1 MSKIVDRLA
10 VQSYCYR
17 GFADN
22 AKVAQ
27 LVKQC
32 GLDAVELCSIHVDF
46 DDEASFGQ
54 VIDTYKQAGLEI
66 VGAGVEY
73 ISLDEPAMRRR
84 FEFIRRSGAKVIN
97 IAFPVDATEANYRLA
112 EKLCEEYDVNGTMHN
127 HGSRHWQG
135 CVEAITR
142 LFERTN
148 ERIGLCLDTAWA
160 MDCREDPIAM
170 AAQFAD
176 RLYSVH
182 IKDFVFE
189 RDATPKDVIVG
200 TGNLDLA
207 GFMQTLTKIGFAGPA
222 ILEYEADVDN
232 PVPALTKCVE
242 AMRSVAG

>member
-1 MSKIVDRLA
+1 MSKIIDRLA

-46 DDEASFGQ
+46 DDEACFDQAIG
-54 VIDTYKQAGLEI
+54 TYKQAGLDI

-73 ISLDEPAMRRR
+73 ISLDEAAMRRR

-160 MDCREDPIAM
+160 MDSREDPIAM
-170 AAQFAD
+170 AEQFAD

-189 RDATPKDVIVG
+189 RDATPKDVVVG

-207 GFMQTLTKIGFAGPA
+207 RFMQTLNKIGFAGPA

-232 PVPALTKCVE
+232 PVPALSKCVE